1 MVKPWSNLD
10 NQINIWYNNTWV
22 ITKTRCIYFLILF
35 VCRWWVRSWS
45 SIPEEH
51 HQQWG
56 NDPSQSYC
64 SCKEDPWGSC
74 LKTGRVI
81 DIFGGSVFRDVVVT
95 LTHRGLHQ
103 LFCIFGPQI
112 ESSNKIFL
120 KLNKVQIVEFVLK
133 ISM

>member
-1 MVKPWSNLD
+1 M
-10 NQINIWYNNTWV
+10 V
-22 ITKTRCIYFLILF
+22 ITWFVTFYF

-45 SIPEEH
+45 PIPEEH

-64 SCKEDPWGSC
+64 PCEEDPGESC

-81 DIFGGSVFRDVVVT
+81 DIFDGSVFRDVVVT

-120 KLNKVQIVEFVLK
+120 KLNKVPDSGTCIENKYVKGYDPSDV
-133 ISM
+133 IM